1 LAYHPNL
8 TSPLL
13 LRLQNFA
20 YVRAAAGFAEHQRP
34 EEHRR
39 QEEGDLMTTHTSLVL
54 GVS

>member
-13 LRLQNFA
+13 LRLPNFA
-20 YVRAAAGFAEHQRP
+20 YVRAAAGFAEHQLQD
-34 EEHRR
+34 EHRC
-39 QEEGDLMTTHTSLVL
+39 QEKEDLVTTHSSLVL